1 MADTFDSSD
10 AFKQKATE
18 HSAYNDFKEVASSG
32 CYVLMKARK
41 FGRWFLMKGL
51 KEEYR
56 GKEPYESLLKQEFE
70 LGRRLEHPNIIEYQ
84 YLKEIPG
91 YGNMILMDN
100 IIGCPLDQY
109 LTTHPD
115 LPSKIRIV
123 EQLCAGLE
131 YLRRHQVVLDQLNTA
146 DVFIPE
152 LGGNV
157 KIIDL
162 GVAAHA
168 EEQVATGEVAAD
180 AASPAK
186 GKVKADATRSDIY
199 ALGKVLEEMDFPRKY
214 NEVIEKCCESDS
226 HDRYPDFDSFL
237 NAFHQADKRQTVAY
251 WLVPLV
257 IVAIF
262 VVIFAVSHLK
272 GNGSA
277 EPAASTTTEQA
288 ENPDSIQQAATQPKT
303 QPQDN
308 QEQVAASSD
317 TIPVD
322 IDQLSAEG
330 YQGINAI
337 FKPYERT
344 ALRGVSSE
352 LFAKMVKEVN
362 ERSERYM
369 EDFLIN
375 QHPMDA
381 ANRKVIYQRFLGY
394 TKEKVRKMSQS
405 VVIKDQPEQAPQP

>member
-10 AFKQKATE
+10 AFKQKAAE

-131 YLRRHQVVLDQLNTA
+131 YLRRHQVVLDQLNTT

-180 AASPAK
+180 AASPGK

-199 ALGKVLEEMDFPRKY
+199 ALGKVLEEMDLPRKY

-272 GNGSA
+272 GKGSA
-277 EPAASTTTEQA
+277 EPAASTTTEQV

>member
-1 MADTFDSSD
+1 M
-10 AFKQKATE
+10 
-18 HSAYNDFKEVASSG
+18 
-32 CYVLMKARK
+32 
-41 FGRWFLMKGL
+41 
-51 KEEYR
+51 
-56 GKEPYESLLKQEFE
+56 
-70 LGRRLEHPNIIEYQ
+70 
-84 YLKEIPG
+84 
-91 YGNMILMDN
+91 
-100 IIGCPLDQY
+100 
-109 LTTHPD
+109 
-115 LPSKIRIV
+115 
-123 EQLCAGLE
+123 
-131 YLRRHQVVLDQLNTA
+131 NTA

-168 EEQVATGEVAAD
+168 EEQMAGGEVSAPT
-180 AASPAK
+180 ASSGK
-186 GKVKADATRSDIY
+186 GKAKAVSTGSDIY

-214 NEVIEKCCESDS
+214 NDVIEKCCESDS

-237 NAFHQADKRQTVAY
+237 DAFHQADKRQTVAY

-272 GNGSA
+272 GKGTA
-277 EPAASTTTEQA
+277 EPAAPATTEQA

-303 QPQDN
+303 QPLDS

-369 EDFLIN
+369 ENFLIN

-405 VVIKDQPEQAPQP
+405 VVIKDQPEQVPQP